1 MIFSKLSN
9 YIISKRIEDELQA
22 MEVKMKA
29 SERPNSTLM
38 MIHFH
43 QEFAQ
48 FQTKI
53 EAVIGMFLMFWK
65 EVIEENPGIW
75 LTRFQFFECARI

>member
-1 MIFSKLSN
+1 
-9 YIISKRIEDELQA
+9 
-22 MEVKMKA
+22 MEIKMKA

-48 FQTKI
+48 FQNTI
-53 EAVIGMFLMFWK
+53 ETVINMFLMFWK
-65 EVIEENPGIW
+65 EVIEENPGIYI
-75 LTRFQFFECARI
+75 TRL